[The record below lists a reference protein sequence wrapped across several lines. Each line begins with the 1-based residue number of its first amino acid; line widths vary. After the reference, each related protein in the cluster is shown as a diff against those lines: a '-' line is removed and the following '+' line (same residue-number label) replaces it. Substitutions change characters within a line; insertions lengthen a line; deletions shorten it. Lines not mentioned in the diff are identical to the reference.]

1 MSLSEEV
8 HITNDFEKKIADAF
22 DIFDHA
28 GNKTIDC
35 REVGTVLRALGGC
48 PTEADIQ
55 EIIVT
60 CENPEFGNIALSR
73 FLPIV
78 SGMISENRF
87 QPASAEELLKAFRT
101 LDKDNKSYLDKEYL
115 TKLMIEEGEPFTPEE
130 IDEMMSTAVDQDT
143 GRIPYEY
150 YINHIMVIQFINLL
164 PYLFIYYIVVQK
176 SEERL

>member
-73 FLPIV
+73 FLPI
-78 SGMISENRF
+78 
-87 QPASAEELLKAFRT
+87 PASAEELLKAFRT

-150 YINHIMVIQFINLL
+150 YINHIMVIQ
-164 PYLFIYYIVVQK
+164 
-176 SEERL
+176 

>member
-1 MSLSEEV
+1 FTLRTILKRKLRTLSIFS
-8 HITNDFEKKIADAF
+8 ITPETKLLIAEKWEPCLDFWEAVQ
-22 DIFDHA
+22 
-28 GNKTIDC
+28 
-35 REVGTVLRALGGC
+35 RR
-48 PTEADIQ
+48 ADIQ

-101 LDKDNKSYLDKEYL
+101 LDKENKNYLDKEYL
-115 TKLMIEEGEPFTPEE
+115 TKLMMEEGEPFTPEE
-130 IDEMMSTAVDQDT
+130 IEEMMTTAVDQDT

-150 YINHIMVIQFINLL
+150 YINHIMVRNSLD
-164 PYLFIYYIVVQK
+164 K
-176 SEERL
+176 